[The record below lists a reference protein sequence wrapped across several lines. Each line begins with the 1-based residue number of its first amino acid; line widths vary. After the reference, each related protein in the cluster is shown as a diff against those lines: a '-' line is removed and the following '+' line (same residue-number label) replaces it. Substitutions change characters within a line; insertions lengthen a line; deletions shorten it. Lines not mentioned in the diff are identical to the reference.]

1 MTAGIPGTGITAI
14 FYVLLVVLMPVHEL
28 FRTVRGQSS
37 WKRWGRVAALNAMV
51 YLAAGLMWVEGWLLA
66 MLIQQPAATSSGTVS
81 SLITRN
87 VISVQPLEVALFTLL
102 TVITMVQFARALRWL
117 LVRRQSAMTGQLVV
131 EEA

>member
-81 SLITRN
+81 SLI
-87 VISVQPLEVALFTLL
+87 L